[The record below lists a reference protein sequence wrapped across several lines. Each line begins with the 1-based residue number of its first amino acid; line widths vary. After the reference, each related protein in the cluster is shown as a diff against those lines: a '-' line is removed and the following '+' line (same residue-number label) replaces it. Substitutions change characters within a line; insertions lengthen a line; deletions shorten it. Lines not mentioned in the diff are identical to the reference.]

1 MAPGCLSWRRCWVPA
16 PSENPKLLLF
26 FSNSFPP
33 EVGCRN
39 PGGGFFAGR
48 KREWADSVRCSRFCD
63 VNQPV
68 PRRLPPNTCLFSLP
82 FLIPCVLQDESE
94 NRFRALTERCD
105 FVLLI
110 RQTKGRR
117 RRSRVRVG
125 HNLGGVSCYAQNWM
139 PVDFFFFL
147 SIVLDISDD
156 DKSQHSF
163 LSL

>member
-1 MAPGCLSWRRCWVPA
+1 M
-16 PSENPKLLLF
+16 
-26 FSNSFPP
+26 
-33 EVGCRN
+33 GCRN
-39 PGGGFFAGR
+39 PGGGFFGGR

-68 PRRLPPNTCLFSLP
+68 PRRLPPTTCLFSLP

-163 LSL
+163 LSLSILARSCAQNGRCVSRDKARSC